1 MTFVDSSIWI
11 SYLRH
16 GEPSIVKPLELL
28 LDQDEVALSAV
39 VHLELL
45 SGAAQKSLG
54 VLARLLQAIPVYYP
68 SKDTFRLAESWV
80 QKGRRAGNLFGA
92 MDLVIAATA
101 AERGGTIWSADG
113 DFVRMARLGWV
124 KLFRDTSP
132 QG

>member
-1 MTFVDSSIWI
+1 VTFVDSSIWI

-68 SKDTFRLAESWV
+68 SKDTFGLAESWV